1 MDISI
6 FNSLPKVI
14 GFNKRYAYYRRQ
26 MPNSYSFYI
35 VFGEFYSGALTQLHS
50 TPREINLPL
59 ISYSEVIVQIW
70 LASLDERN
78 AVKQFALYKQND
90 GQNGPKCF
98 YYLMPPDKAVEML
111 SIILGSDNNEQIS
124 IQKEFIAQPC
134 FKCKLN
140 DKWNSLGKDGNWYC
154 YNHCNY

>member
-26 MPNSYSFYI
+26 MPNSYSFYVI
-35 VFGEFYSGALTQLHS
+35 FGEFYSGALTQLLS

-59 ISYSEVIVQIW
+59 ISYTEVIVQVW
-70 LASLDERN
+70 LHSLEEVN
-78 AVKQFALYKQND
+78 AVRQFDIYKQT
-90 GQNGPKCF
+90 NGPKWF
-98 YYLMPPDKAVEML
+98 HYIMPPDKAIEML

-124 IQKEFIAQPC
+124 IQKELIAQPC
-134 FKCKLN
+134 NKCKLD
-140 DKWNSLGKDGNWYC
+140 DKWNSLGKDGKWYC
-154 YNHCNY
+154 YNHCSY